1 MVASVLTNNSAMTAL
16 QTLRSTNGKL
26 ESVNNM
32 ISTGKKVST
41 AKDSAA
47 VFAISKIMESDVAG
61 FTALNES
68 ISLGTATAGVAAN
81 AAESIGELL
90 NEIKGKIVAANEENV
105 DRNALNNE
113 VTSLRDQIT
122 SIVNSAQFNGLNL
135 IDGSNT
141 TFSVLS
147 SLNRDGAGNVTTG
160 NVTLDTAV
168 TNLNAVAGLALDDG
182 FGAGSGSAITVAA
195 QTGTD
200 QSTLPGGFDNDG
212 LNVIASGSDM
222 VITVAAVGSANNAGA
237 GASSL
242 SEATTGEL
250 TGQGEFL
257 AGDII
262 EVSVGSVR
270 GVYTVRSNDLIEDIA
285 AGVRASLIDAGID
298 TTQFTVESDGAGA
311 VTVTNNG
318 PLEVAVDVSASRGS
332 GGLAALSGVDIS
344 TGGGAATALGTIEA
358 VIQNA
363 TDAQAALGTAQKRLD
378 IQGDFTKKLIDSFK
392 SGIGALVDADLEE
405 ASARLQALQV
415 QQQLGIQALSI
426 ANQAPQNILALF
438 R

>member
-68 ISLGTATAGVAAN
+68 ISLGTATAAVAAN

-105 DRNALNNE
+105 DRTALNNE

-160 NVTLDTAV
+160 NVAIDTAV
-168 TNLNAVAGLALDDG
+168 TNLNAVAGLELDDG
-182 FGAGSGSAITVAA
+182 FGAGSGSAITVVA

-200 QSTLPGGFDNDG
+200 QTTVPGGFDNTG
-212 LNVIASGSDM
+212 LDVIAGGSAM
-222 VITVAAVGSANNAGA
+222 TITVAAVASTNNAGA
-237 GASSL
+237 GASAL

-262 EVSVGSVR
+262 EVSVGAVR

-344 TGGGAATALGTIEA
+344 TGGGAATALGTIES